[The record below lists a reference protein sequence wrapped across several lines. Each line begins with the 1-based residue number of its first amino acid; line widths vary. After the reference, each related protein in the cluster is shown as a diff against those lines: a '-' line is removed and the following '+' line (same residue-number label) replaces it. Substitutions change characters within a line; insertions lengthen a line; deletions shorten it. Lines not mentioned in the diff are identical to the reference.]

1 MFMVTTTISVVLKK
15 VEWTQ
20 VDHYYT
26 NCAN

>member
-1 MFMVTTTISVVLKK
+1 MFMVTTAISVVLKK

-20 VDHYYT
+20 GDHYYT